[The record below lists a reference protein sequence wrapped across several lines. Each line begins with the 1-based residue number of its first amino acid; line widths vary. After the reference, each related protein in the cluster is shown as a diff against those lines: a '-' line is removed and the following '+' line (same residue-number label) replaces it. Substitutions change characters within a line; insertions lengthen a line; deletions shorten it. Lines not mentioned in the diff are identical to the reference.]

1 MKIRKN
7 IHLIIAAILG
17 SVCAIEATIEDVENN
32 KKYMKK
38 KEKYD
43 QANIYNDYPDLIPLL
58 EKITGDN

>member
-17 SVCAIEATIEDVENN
+17 SVLAINVTIEEVEKD

-43 QANIYNDYPDLIPLL
+43 QANIYNDYTDLIPLL